1 MSIKPFYVL
10 EVIEQIPG
18 PMHERV
24 TWDEAVDLATK
35 LVMEQSPEG
44 DEAFDEAEVRKE
56 LDEDGDWREG
66 QTLADYMVFILQTE
80 DE

>member
-1 MSIKPFYVL
+1 MSSKPFFVL

-18 PMHERV
+18 AMHERA
-24 TWDEAVDLATK
+24 THAEAVDLATK

-44 DEAFDEAEVRKE
+44 DEAFDEAQVRQE
-56 LDEDGDWREG
+56 LMDDGDWREG
-66 QTLADYMVFILQTE
+66 QKMADYMVFILQTE